1 MSKKLNILHL
11 EDNKIDVELVK
22 EILILE
28 DFDFNMFSVDN
39 KEAFLSALKEKEI
52 DVILAD
58 YSLPSFDGL
67 SALKLTQD
75 LNLNIPFILVSAVL
89 GEELAIEALQKGAV
103 DYVLKSRMERLV
115 PAIKRA
121 LREVAERDQRIKL
134 EKEVSDLD
142 EMYHKLAERVRG
154 FLKMDLPSGKF
165 SLVDNFIE
173 ELSGYT
179 TKEWY
184 DNPNFIQKII
194 HPDFADYYKENFQR
208 MQEGYVPKMLEYKI
222 IQKEGIVR
230 WWLQFNIG
238 AYDFNQKLISISI
251 VIIDNTETKESYLKY
266 QTLFENALV
275 GMFRSDIKTGEIF
288 DANET
293 MANIFDCLSIEE
305 FKRFSAKEF
314 YPDEK
319 IRDDMLN
326 KIKTNGFVKGHYM
339 QLRTK
344 KKRLIWVSLSAKI
357 YREEDFIEGIMIDI
371 TKQIETQQ
379 ELTKREH
386 ELEEIFEHKGT
397 ATLIIEED
405 MTVAKCNH
413 QLEVL
418 AGYTKEELEGKRK
431 WTDFIYHEDLQR
443 MTEYHKKRRIMEDGA
458 PSVYECRLLNKSGAI
473 VYAEVTVG
481 LIPDSKRSVASLRD
495 ITEEKR
501 AKLTLERDRII
512 FKLIAEAAVHSTE
525 IRDMC
530 QIVLKGLIEQMGF
543 DSGSIRIYYEN
554 DRMLKSM
561 ASYGLDE
568 GSKQMLGFISIDGK
582 ELPLTQFL
590 GKEIF
595 APNVHEHEFLKKTDI
610 YSRYKYQSFISW
622 PIYNANKKFLGSI
635 QIGSYEIKDIPLDDK
650 LFFENFSSIFAT
662 AIERKM
668 ADDALRESES
678 QYRILVESL
687 PISLGVIIQQN
698 NEIKYASRTIF
709 NMFKIESIKDII
721 GVNPL
726 QFFSDKNQIINQI
739 NTLYESKDKK
749 TIFFET
755 KLIRA
760 TKEEFP
766 AEIFVTLTAFRGEP
780 AIQLMIWEVTERKAI
795 EQQRRM
801 LVNIVDNSKEVVI
814 SATKEGKIIYANS
827 PIEDV
832 FGYTPNEVIG
842 QSISVLA
849 PPGGEQLQQNLI
861 NSIPEIG
868 KTTFEGVRK
877 HKNGSLIPV
886 IVTLSAITDQES
898 NTTMINAVIVDIS
911 NMKKLEATLKDRSY
925 ELEAL
930 NKVISAGYLAR
941 SMDELLDFTLT
952 TVLNSLDFNG
962 GAIYLVD
969 DKTERAIL
977 RRSLGMSSQ
986 FISEAKTLAVTNK
999 AFKNLFL
1006 NGKSIFVD
1014 EYQQRSEGHKNMG
1027 IHTLIGVPFFSKQKV
1042 IGGLFLS
1049 KKEKSSITKDDLNTL
1064 ESIGREMGTAIA
1076 KMQAE
1081 EELIISQK
1089 HLQNIFDSL
1098 DEFLIIFDSQT
1109 GQILNVNRK
1118 AQNDLG
1124 YIQKSLLQMTI
1135 FDIINDSLEKAK
1147 KSLQNI
1153 LISKEK
1159 IGKLAFK
1166 QITGKKLLVNL
1177 EFSIVKSLDRE
1188 IIIARSNNS

>member
-22 EILILE
+22 EILLLE
-28 DFDFNMFSVDN
+28 DFNFNMTSVDN
-39 KEAFLSALKEKEI
+39 KDAFLNTLKEQSI

-67 SALKLTQD
+67 SALKLTQEMG
-75 LNLNIPFILVSAVL
+75 LNIPFILVSAVL

-121 LREVAERDQRIKL
+121 LREVEERDQRMKL

-142 EMYHKLAERVRG
+142 EMYHMLAERVRG

-165 SLVDNFIE
+165 SLVDKFIE
-173 ELSGYT
+173 ELSGYS

-184 DNPNFIQKII
+184 DKHNFIQKII
-194 HPDFADYYKENFQR
+194 HPDFVDYYNENFQR
-208 MQEGYVPKMLEYKI
+208 MQEGFVPKMLEYKI
-222 IQKEGIVR
+222 IQKDGIER

-238 AYDFNQKLISISI
+238 AYDFDQKLISISI

-266 QTLFENALV
+266 QALFENALV
-275 GMFRSDIKTGEIF
+275 GMYRTDVKTGEIF

-293 MANIFDCLSIEE
+293 MAIIFDCSSIDE
-305 FKRFSAKEF
+305 FKLFSAKEF

-319 IRDDMLN
+319 SRDDLLN
-326 KIKTNGFVKGHYM
+326 QIITNGFVKGYQM

-357 YREEDFIEGIMIDI
+357 YHEEGFIEGIMIDI

-379 ELTKREH
+379 ELTERES
-386 ELEEIFEHKGT
+386 ELERIFEHKGT

-431 WTDFIYHEDLQR
+431 WTDFVHPEDLKR
-443 MTEYHKKRRIMEDGA
+443 MIEYHKNRRVTEDAA
-458 PSVYECRLLNKSGAI
+458 PSIYECRLIKKSGQVI
-473 VYAEVTVG
+473 FAEITVG
-481 LIPDSKRSVASLRD
+481 LIIGLKRSVASIRD

-501 AKLTLERDRII
+501 AKLTLERDRTI
-512 FKLIAEAAVHSTE
+512 FKLIAEAAVHSSK
-525 IRDMC
+525 IHDMC
-530 QIVLKGLIEQMGF
+530 QMVLKGLIEKLGF

-554 DRMLKSM
+554 DHLLTPM
-561 ASYGLDE
+561 ADYGLDNQ
-568 GSKQMLGFISIDGK
+568 SKQMLGFISIDDK
-582 ELPLTQFL
+582 ELPLTQFF

-610 YSRYKYQSFISW
+610 YSKYKYQSFISW

-635 QIGSYEIKDIPLDDK
+635 QIGSYEIKDIPFDDK
-650 LFFENFSSIFAT
+650 LFFENFTSIFAT

-668 ADDALRESES
+668 ADEALRESES

-687 PISLGVIIQQN
+687 PTTLGVLIQQN

-709 NMFKIESIKDII
+709 NMFKIETIKDII
-721 GVNPL
+721 GADTL
-726 QFFSDKNQIINQI
+726 QFFSDKNQIKNYINSI
-739 NTLYESKDKK
+739 YESKDKAP
-749 TIFFET
+749 IFLET
-755 KLIRA
+755 KLIRT

-766 AEIFVTLTAFRGEP
+766 AEIFVTLTTFRGEP
-780 AIQLMIWEVTERKAI
+780 AIQLLIWEVTERKEI

-801 LVNIVDNSKEVVI
+801 LVNIVENSKEVVI
-814 SATKEGKIIYANS
+814 SSTTDGRIIYANS
-827 PIEDV
+827 PVEDV
-832 FGYTPNEVIG
+832 FGYIPNEIIG
-842 QSISVLA
+842 QPISILA

-877 HKNGSLIPV
+877 HKDGSLIPV
-886 IVTLSAITDQES
+886 IVTLSAIMDQELK
-898 NTTMINAVIVDIS
+898 TTMINAVIVDIS
-911 NMKKLEATLKDRSY
+911 DMKKLEASLKDRSY

-930 NKVISAGYLAR
+930 NKVISAGYLAK

-969 DKTERAIL
+969 DKSERAIL
-977 RRSLGMSSQ
+977 RRSLGMSNQ
-986 FISEAKTLAVTNK
+986 FITGAKSLAITNK
-999 AFKNLFL
+999 SFKNLFV

-1014 EYQQRSEGHKNMG
+1014 NYQQRSEGHENMG
-1027 IHTLIGVPFFSKQKV
+1027 IYILVGVPFFSKQKV

-1049 KKEKSSITKDDLNTL
+1049 TKEKSSITKDDLTTL
-1064 ESIGREMGTAIA
+1064 EAIGREMGTAIA
-1076 KMQAE
+1076 KMYAE
-1081 EELIISQK
+1081 EELMSSQK

-1098 DEFLIIFDSQT
+1098 EEFLIVFDSNS
-1109 GQILNVNRK
+1109 GQILNVNKK
-1118 AQNDLG
+1118 ALELLG
-1124 YIQKSLLQMTI
+1124 YAHRSLLQMTFFDI
-1135 FDIINDSLEKAK
+1135 TFDSEENARKSLQDIINGTQKT
-1147 KSLQNI
+1147 
-1153 LISKEK
+1153 
-1159 IGKLAFK
+1159 GKLVLK
-1166 QITGKKLLVNL
+1166 QNSDEKLPVQLN
-1177 EFSIVKSLDRE
+1177 FTIVKSVDRE
-1188 IIIARSNNS
+1188 ILIARSNNL